1 MRDLA
6 EVANL
11 LRDVWAARRRFLQ
24 MAAVERAMI
33 DPMIDRVADDL
44 ESVAAAGPDVV
55 SPHRRADDE
64 EAG

>member
-6 EVANL
+6 EVAEL

-24 MAAVERAMI
+24 RAAVERAMI

-44 ESVAAAGPDVV
+44 ESVNADV
-55 SPHRRADDE
+55 SPGRPADDDE
-64 EAG
+64 GG